1 MRQGKQRS
9 INRQADNTGGQM
21 TDMPNRKQPLS
32 GIRVIELARVLA
44 GPWAGQMLADMGADV
59 IKVENPEGGD
69 DTRTW
74 GPPFVEGADGEN
86 LSAAYYHATNRGKRS
101 IVADLKTPDG
111 CELVRRLVRTA
122 DVVIENFKRGG
133 LAKYGLDYESLK
145 VLNPKLIYCSITGFG
160 QTGPYAD
167 FAGYDY
173 IVQGM
178 SGFMSIT
185 GEPDGQPMKAG
196 VAVAD
201 IFTGIYSVT
210 AIQAALI
217 HAIRS
222 GEGQHIDM
230 ALLDVQSA
238 VLANQNMNY
247 LISGKPPVRL
257 GNAHPNISPY
267 EVVPTADGFL
277 ILAVG
282 NDGQFR
288 RLCNILGIGAIADD
302 ERFATNKARV
312 AHKVDV
318 RQIVSTETLKWQ
330 KRDLLTVC
338 EKNAVPAGPINSIEE
353 MFADPQIK
361 ARGLRV
367 DLETEDGTVIPGV
380 RTPIVLSQTPLRY
393 ERPSP
398 KLGEH
403 QAQVLAELENIE
415 RTTTP

>member
-1 MRQGKQRS
+1 MVEPSSSKE
-9 INRQADNTGGQM
+9 
-21 TDMPNRKQPLS
+21 PPLK

-59 IKVENPEGGD
+59 IKVESPDGGD
-69 DTRTW
+69 DTRAW
-74 GPPFVEGADGEN
+74 GPPFVESKDGDN
-86 LSAAYYHATNRGKRS
+86 LSAAYYHSTNRGKRS
-101 IVADLKTPDG
+101 ITVDLKTEEG
-111 CELVRRLVRTA
+111 RQTVRRLVKTA

-133 LAKYGLDYESLK
+133 LEKYGLDYQSLRA
-145 VLNPKLIYCSITGFG
+145 LNPKLIYCSITGFG

-217 HAIRS
+217 HALRT

-282 NDGQFR
+282 NDGQFK
-288 RLCNILGIGAIADD
+288 RLCKILGIDAIADD
-302 ERFATNKARV
+302 ERYATNKARV
-312 AHKVDV
+312 AHKLEV
-318 RQIVSTETLKWQ
+318 RQIVSTETLKWM
-330 KRDLLTVC
+330 KRDLLTAC
-338 EKNAVPAGPINSIEE
+338 ESNAVPAGPINSIED
-353 MFADPQIK
+353 MFADPQIQ
-361 ARGLRV
+361 ARELRV
-367 DLETEDGTVIPGV
+367 DLEAADGTVIPGV
-380 RTPIVLSQTPLRY
+380 RTPIVMSETPLRY
-393 ERPSP
+393 HRPSP
-398 KLGEH
+398 RLGEH
-403 QAQVLAELENIE
+403 QAEVLAELDDIE
-415 RTTTP
+415 RNIAQ

>member
-1 MRQGKQRS
+1 MAEPSKK
-9 INRQADNTGGQM
+9 
-21 TDMPNRKQPLS
+21 KQPPLT

-59 IKVENPEGGD
+59 IKVESPDGGD
-69 DTRTW
+69 DTRAW
-74 GPPFVEGADGEN
+74 GPPFVESKDGDN
-86 LSAAYYHATNRGKRS
+86 LSAAYYHSTNRGKRS
-101 IVADLKTPDG
+101 ITVDLKTDEG
-111 CELVRRLVRTA
+111 RQTVRRLVKTA

-133 LAKYGLDYESLK
+133 LEKYGLDYQSLRA
-145 VLNPKLIYCSITGFG
+145 LNPKLIYCSITGFG

-217 HAIRS
+217 HAMRT
-222 GEGQHIDM
+222 GQGQHIDM

-247 LISGKPPVRL
+247 LISGKAPVRL

-288 RLCNILGIGAIADD
+288 RLCKILGIDAIADD
-302 ERFATNKARV
+302 ERYATNKARV
-312 AHKVDV
+312 AHKVEV
-318 RQIVSTETLKWQ
+318 RQIVSTETLKWM
-330 KRDLLTVC
+330 KRDLLTAC
-338 EKNAVPAGPINSIEE
+338 ETNAVPAGPINSIEE
-353 MFADPQIK
+353 MFADPQVQ

-367 DLETEDGTVIPGV
+367 DLQAADGTVIPGV
-380 RTPIVLSQTPLRY
+380 RTPIVLSETPLRY

-398 KLGEH
+398 RLGEH
-403 QAQVLAELENIE
+403 QAEVLAELDDIE
-415 RTTTP
+415 RNLAP

>member
-1 MRQGKQRS
+1 MQEL
-9 INRQADNTGGQM
+9 D
-21 TDMPNRKQPLS
+21 RKPAPLS

-59 IKVENPEGGD
+59 IKVENPDGGD
-69 DTRTW
+69 DTRAW
-74 GPPFVEGADGEN
+74 GPPFVEGAHGEN

-101 IVADLKTPDG
+101 IAVDLKDETGQDI
-111 CELVRRLVRTA
+111 VRRLVASA
-122 DVVIENFKRGG
+122 DIVIENFKLGG
-133 LAKYGLDYESLK
+133 LTKYGLDYDSLK
-145 VLNPKLIYCSITGFG
+145 AVNPKLIYCSITGFG
-160 QTGPYAD
+160 QTGPYAN

-196 VAVAD
+196 VAIAD
-201 IFTGIYSVT
+201 IFTGIYAVT

-217 HAIRS
+217 HVLRT

-247 LISGKPPVRL
+247 LVSGTAPSRL

-267 EVVPTADGFL
+267 EVVPTADGYL
-277 ILAVG
+277 ILAIG

-288 RLCNILGIGAIADD
+288 RLCRILGIEAMADD
-302 ERFATNKARV
+302 DRFATNKARV
-312 AHKVDV
+312 ANRIDV
-318 RQIVSTETLKWQ
+318 RHLVTAETAKWQ
-330 KRDLLTVC
+330 KRDLLTAC
-338 EKNAVPAGPINSIEE
+338 EQNAVPAGPINSIAE
-353 MFADPQIK
+353 MFDDPQVK
-361 ARGLRV
+361 ARELRI
-367 DLETEDGTVIPGV
+367 DLPDVDGTMIPGV
-380 RTPIVLSQTPLRY
+380 RSPIVLSETPLRY

-398 KLGEH
+398 RLGQH
-403 QAQVLAELENIE
+403 QEDILAELAEIE
-415 RTTTP
+415 RKASK

>member
-1 MRQGKQRS
+1 MTQQTHDRQ
-9 INRQADNTGGQM
+9 
-21 TDMPNRKQPLS
+21 PPLK

-59 IKVENPEGGD
+59 IKIENPDGGD
-69 DTRTW
+69 DTRAW
-74 GPPFVEGADGEN
+74 GPPFVESVDGDN

-101 IVADLKTPDG
+101 ITADLRTVEG
-111 CELVRRLVRTA
+111 CDLVRRLIATA

-133 LAKYGLDYESLK
+133 LVKYGLDYQSLK
-145 VLNPKLIYCSITGFG
+145 TLNPKLIYCSITGFG

-210 AIQAALI
+210 AIQAAII
-217 HAIRS
+217 HAMRT
-222 GEGQHIDM
+222 GQGQHIDM

-267 EVVPTADGFL
+267 EVVPTGDGFL

-282 NDGQFR
+282 NDGQFS
-288 RLCNILGIGAIADD
+288 RLCKILGIAEIATD
-302 ERFATNKARV
+302 ERYATNKARV
-312 AHKVDV
+312 AHKADV
-318 RQIVSTETLKWQ
+318 RRIISTETLKWQ
-330 KRDLLTVC
+330 KRDLLTAC
-338 EKNAVPAGPINSIEE
+338 ESNAVPAGPINSIEE
-353 MFADPQIK
+353 MFADPQVK

-367 DLETEDGTVIPGV
+367 DLQAPDGTTIPGV
-380 RTPIVLSQTPLRY
+380 RTPIVLSETPLQY

-398 KLGEH
+398 RLGEH
-403 QAQVLAELENIE
+403 QADVLAELEEIE
-415 RTTTP
+415 RNMTP

>member
-1 MRQGKQRS
+1 M
-9 INRQADNTGGQM
+9 ADISSK
-21 TDMPNRKQPLS
+21 KQPPLA

-59 IKVENPEGGD
+59 IKVESPDGGD
-69 DTRTW
+69 DTRAW
-74 GPPFVEGADGEN
+74 GPPFVESKDGDN
-86 LSAAYYHATNRGKRS
+86 LSAAYYHSTNRGKRS
-101 IVADLKTPDG
+101 ITVDLKSDEGRDT
-111 CELVRRLVRTA
+111 VRRLVKTA

-133 LAKYGLDYESLK
+133 LEKYGLDYQSLRA
-145 VLNPKLIYCSITGFG
+145 LNPKLIYCSITGFG

-217 HAIRS
+217 HAMRT
-222 GEGQHIDM
+222 GQGQHVDM

-247 LISGKPPVRL
+247 LMSGQAPVRL

-288 RLCNILGIGAIADD
+288 RLCKILGIEAVADD
-302 ERFATNKARV
+302 ERYATNKARV
-312 AHKVDV
+312 AHKVEV
-318 RQIVSTETLKWQ
+318 RQLVSTETLKWL
-330 KRDLLTVC
+330 KRDLLTAC
-338 EKNAVPAGPINSIEE
+338 ESNAVPAGPINSIEE
-353 MFADPQIK
+353 MFADPQVQ

-367 DLETEDGTVIPGV
+367 DLEAADGTIIPGV
-380 RTPIVLSQTPLRY
+380 RTPIVLSETPLHY
-393 ERPSP
+393 NRPSP
-398 KLGEH
+398 RLGEH
-403 QAQVLAELENIE
+403 QQEVLAELIEIE
-415 RTTTP
+415 RNLTP